1 MPADGEL
8 SETVAALH
16 ARIDAQIARSR
27 ALAEESSRLSAEVE
41 ETTATVTSPDGRVTV
56 IARPTG
62 AIDQVRLSATDADA
76 VGLGRVITTT
86 IAKAQRAAADTVLSS
101 MASTLGDDSPLV
113 AAVRKDVDAA
123 FPGGRTDTIEY
134 R

>member
-27 ALAEESSRLSAEVE
+27 GLAEESARLNADVAS
-41 ETTATVTSPDGRVTV
+41 TTASVTSADGRVTV
-56 IARPTG
+56 VAHPNG
-62 AIDQVRLSATDADA
+62 AVAEVRLTSTDTDAA
-76 VGLGRVITTT
+76 SLGAVITTT
-86 IAKAQRAAADTVLSS
+86 IAKAQRAAADAVLAS
-101 MASTLGDDSPLV
+101 MATTLGEDSPLV
-113 AAVRKDVDAA
+113 AAVRHDVDAA
-123 FPGGRTDTIEY
+123 FPGGRSDTIEY

>member
-1 MPADGEL
+1 MPADEEL

-41 ETTATVTSPDGRVTV
+41 QVTATITSPDGRVTV
-56 IARPTG
+56 TARPSG
-62 AIDQVRLSATDADA
+62 GIDEVRLSSPDADA
-76 VGLGRVITTT
+76 SLGRVITTT
-86 IAKAQRAAADTVLSS
+86 IARAQRAAADSVLAS
-101 MASTLGDDSPLV
+101 MAATLGEDSPLV
-113 AAVRKDVDAA
+113 AAVRTDVDAA
-123 FPGGRTDTIEY
+123 FPGDTRDTIEY